1 MQLSRWQLAL
11 VFGLLVSVLFRF
23 VIALY
28 PQETIIQHVVYLR
41 PLTAIPFYKHPQSQP
56 QDLWQKLDISAASAY
71 VLDLASGTLLYE
83 KDAQLALYPA
93 STLKLMTA
101 LVAVEQYDLDELV
114 AVNLP
119 ETVLGTQLGLQS
131 GQQFL
136 VKDLLAAL
144 LVSSANDAAYALANY
159 DPQGITSFIDKM
171 NIKAQQLHLQQSY
184 FVNPAG
190 LDEEQQLSS
199 ARDLSI
205 MARELLKNEFL
216 ANLVQQQQL
225 SIELIN
231 PTDLTWPSTYQL
243 INTNQ
248 LLGVLPGVI
257 GVKTG
262 TTDLAG
268 EVLVTLVE
276 RQGQQI
282 LICLMNSQDRY
293 LDTEKIIAWVFN
305 NYQFI
310 KPNLFQSGLSF

>member
-1 MQLSRWQLAL
+1 
-11 VFGLLVSVLFRF
+11 
-23 VIALY
+23 
-28 PQETIIQHVVYLR
+28 
-41 PLTAIPFYKHPQSQP
+41 
-56 QDLWQKLDISAASAY
+56 
-71 VLDLASGTLLYE
+71 
-83 KDAQLALYPA
+83 
-93 STLKLMTA
+93 MTA

-114 AVNLP
+114 IVNLP
-119 ETVLGTQLGLQS
+119 ETVLGTQLGLKT

-144 LVSSANDAAYALANY
+144 LVSSANDAAYALANH
-159 DPQGITSFIDKM
+159 DPQGMTAFIDKM
-171 NIKAQQLHLQQSY
+171 NLKAQQLHLQQSY
-184 FVNPAG
+184 FANPAG

-199 ARDLSI
+199 ARDLSL

-225 SIELIN
+225 SIELLN
-231 PTDLTWPSTYQL
+231 ASDLAWPSAYQL
-243 INTNQ
+243 MNTNQ

-305 NYQFI
+305 NYQFV
-310 KPNLFQSGLSF
+310 KAGLLQSDLSF